1 MYHIK
6 HVYNNIKQIHNNIFK
21 NIHHNFNI
29 NLLKYLKLNILDK
42 PNIYNKFIKNIIKK
56 KELLN
61 LIKQNG
67 EI

>member
-6 HVYNNIKQIHNNIFK
+6 LVYNNIKLIHNNIFK

-29 NLLKYLKLNILDK
+29 NLLKYLKLNIQDNLK
-42 PNIYNKFIKNIIKK
+42 IYNKFIKNIINK